1 MPKSRQMAGEGL
13 RALFSVTRYDWVRA
27 STFMITPKQYVFQ
40 CVTWHSFYGHKE
52 VKFEEFLLG
61 MLPSRAILCRLL
73 HVKEQ

>member
-40 CVTWHSFYGHKE
+40 CVT
-52 VKFEEFLLG
+52 
-61 MLPSRAILCRLL
+61 
-73 HVKEQ
+73 